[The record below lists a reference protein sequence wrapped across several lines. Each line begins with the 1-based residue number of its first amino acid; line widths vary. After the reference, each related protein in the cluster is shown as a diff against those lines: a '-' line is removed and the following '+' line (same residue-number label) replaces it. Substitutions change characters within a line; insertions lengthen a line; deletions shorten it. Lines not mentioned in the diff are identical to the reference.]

1 MIRLR
6 LFGLI
11 ACGFLLAGF
20 VLHKFYV
27 SKTIIEYNSGTQIFE
42 ITTKLFTDDLDLTL
56 SSFAGKQLHL
66 GTEQENTETSA
77 FFEAYLRKHF
87 TIVIDGVPVEWRW
100 VGKEVENDLTYCYLE
115 FYRTP
120 EFSTL
125 TVTNDLLM
133 SNFDGQQNI
142 VDLSM
147 MGSTQ
152 TLVFLKDRIQQSF
165 QR

>member
-1 MIRLR
+1 MSALR

-11 ACGFLLAGF
+11 ACSFLLVGF
-20 VLHKFYV
+20 VMHKFYV

-56 SSFAGKQLHL
+56 SSLTGKQLHL
-66 GTEQENTETSA
+66 GTQQEHP
-77 FFEAYLRKHF
+77 EANAILEEYMRRHF
-87 TIVIDGVPVEWRW
+87 GLAINDATVEWRW
-100 VGKEVENDLTYCYLE
+100 VGKEVENDLTYCYME

-120 EFSTL
+120 DFTSL
-125 TVTNDLLM
+125 TVTNDVLM
-133 SNFDGQQNI
+133 SNFEGQQNI

-165 QR
+165 KR